1 MELHSDEVAKPEL
14 FPQIYSSYK
23 ILRNNPLQRKHL
35 LNSCKTYM
43 LQFSEKHHTTT
54 AFHSFRSNPDSVLE
68 KLKVLL
74 NAMIH
79 SFPNRKIQQF
89 SVETFIPSLNK

>member
-1 MELHSDEVAKPEL
+1 MELHSAELPKTEV
-14 FPQIYSSYK
+14 FPQLYSSCE
-23 ILRNNPLQRKHL
+23 ILHNNPLRSKHL
-35 LNSCKTYM
+35 LNLCKTCM
-43 LQFSEKHHTTT
+43 LQFSEKHHITN
-54 AFHSFRSNPDSVLE
+54 AFHSFRSNPDSVLQ